1 VKEWGFH
8 LGSIFLACI
17 VSFSWWHVNFLGQ
30 GLHNYGFTSG
40 KSTIW
45 YFYLAVVL
53 TMLFGMVLWV
63 VEQARALPDEKSK
76 ESTVS

>member
-1 VKEWGFH
+1 
-8 LGSIFLACI
+8 
-17 VSFSWWHVNFLGQ
+17 VNFLGQ

-53 TMLFGMVLWV
+53 TILFGIVLWV
-63 VEQARALPDEKSK
+63 VEQTRALPAEKSK
-76 ESTVS
+76 DSIAS